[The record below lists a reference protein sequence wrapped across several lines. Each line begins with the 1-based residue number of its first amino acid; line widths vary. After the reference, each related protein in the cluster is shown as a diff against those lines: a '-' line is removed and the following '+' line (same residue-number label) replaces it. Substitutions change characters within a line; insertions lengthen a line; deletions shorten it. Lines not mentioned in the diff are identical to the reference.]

1 MQLNQL
7 QFFLERRNKREV
19 EVIMP
24 KALWLLVIGMVI
36 NVTGASFLWPLN
48 TIFIHQELGKSL
60 SVAGLVLMLNAG
72 AGVIGN
78 LVGGRLFDRIGGYKT
93 ILLGISIT
101 MVSAFT
107 LAFYHS
113 WIYYVVLMVGIG
125 FGSGVTFP
133 SMYAMAG
140 SVWPEGGRK
149 AFNSIYVAQNLG
161 VAVGAAL
168 GGRVA
173 SIRFDYVF
181 YANGFLYILFFLI
194 AFFGFK
200 NMKVDRSETRQ
211 TSILEQGVMIENKAR
226 FKALLILCIGF
237 IICWMAFVQWQT
249 TISVHTQS
257 LGISLSQYSLIW
269 TVNGALIVLGQPL
282 ISLLIKKWIHTLK
295 GQIYFGLAVFM
306 VSFFILAQ
314 AEVFMI
320 FVVAMIILTIGEM
333 FVWPAVPTIAHQLA
347 PKGKAGFYQGVVNS
361 VATGGRMIGPFFGG
375 VVVDLFGMQALFYGL
390 IVIFLISFLSTYLYD
405 RHLQETVVEK
415 QVHAS

>member
-1 MQLNQL
+1 
-7 QFFLERRNKREV
+7 
-19 EVIMP
+19 MP